1 MATWNLADGQGG
13 ERNRDNGRA
22 ASLPI
27 AWNKSRFSLVK
38 SGYRK
43 VYETSKSREADLG
56 SPKSITWVKLKDIK
70 TSDTFYVVNTHT
82 IASVESKG
90 KPNSDKDRVALYKKH
105 MDVLTSF
112 LKGLQR
118 DNIPIFVLGDFKRL
132 RESPDRL
139 WLAMGARYQSGIN
152 LYR

>member
-13 ERNRDNGRA
+13 ERNRDNGRV

-70 TSDTFYVVNTHT
+70 TSDTFYVVNTRT

-112 LKGLQR
+112 LK
-118 DNIPIFVLGDFKRL
+118 V
-132 RESPDRL
+132 SS
-139 WLAMGARYQSGIN
+139 ATTS
-152 LYR
+152 LYLY